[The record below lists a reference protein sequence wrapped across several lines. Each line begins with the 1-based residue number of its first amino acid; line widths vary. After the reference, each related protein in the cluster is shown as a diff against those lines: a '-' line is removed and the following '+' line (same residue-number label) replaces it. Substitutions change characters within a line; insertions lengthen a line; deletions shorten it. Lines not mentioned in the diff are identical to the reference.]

1 MDSFKGSLSSRQ
13 VAEAAAAAVREV
25 FPACETVCM
34 DVADGGEGT
43 LEALCGAAGCRL
55 AGGTSP
61 GTSGAVRIPLTV
73 QGPLGAPVVAEY
85 AVLEKGTAVIEM
97 ARASGLTLVPPELR
111 NPLNTS
117 SFGTGELIADA
128 LRRGCRSCIIGL
140 GGSATNDAGIGM
152 LAALGWRFLDR
163 DGRALPPVG
172 ASLGAIVSIDD
183 FRVPASLRPGAG
195 QAGCGADHCRFTVA
209 CDVDTPFCGP
219 EGAAAVFAPQKGA
232 DAEAVAELDAGMASF
247 AAVIEQYTGVDVRRI
262 PGAGAAG
269 GLGGALR
276 AFLGA
281 ALKPG
286 ADLVLDAAGFDVLVE
301 GTDRRADLVIT
312 GEGRLDAQT
321 ARGKLPYCVL
331 RRASRLGIPTLA
343 LAGQLGPGFSSSDGS
358 IAPPAPAGEA
368 APRFSAVLCVTPED
382 MPLETAM
389 QPAVARRNVREA
401 VRRFLLTAILH
412 TSHHRGD

>member
-1 MDSFKGSLSSRQ
+1 MRKVVIAVDSFKGSLSSRQ

-25 FPACETVCM
+25 FPACETVCL

-55 AGGTSP
+55 AGEASP

-85 AVLEKGTAVIEM
+85 AVMAQGTAVIEM

-140 GGSATNDAGIGM
+140 GGSATNDAGTGM
-152 LAALGWRFLDR
+152 LTALGWRFLDR
-163 DGRALPPVG
+163 DGHALPPVG

-183 FRVPASLRPGAG
+183 SRVPASLRPGVS
-195 QAGCGADHCRFTVA
+195 QAGCGADRCRFTVA

-219 EGAAAVFAPQKGA
+219 DGAAAVFAPQKGA
-232 DAEAVAELDAGMASF
+232 DAAAVERLEAGMQSF
-247 AAVIEQYTGVDVRRI
+247 ATVIAHFTGVDVRRM

-269 GLGGALR
+269 GLGGALA

-281 ALKPG
+281 VLKPG
-286 ADLVLDAAGFDVLVE
+286 AELVLDVAGVREALS
-301 GTDRRADLVIT
+301 GADLVIT

-321 ARGKLPYCVL
+321 ARGKLPFQVL
-331 RRASRLGIPTLA
+331 RRAAALGIPTLA
-343 LAGQLGPGFSSSDGS
+343 IAGQLGPGAAGMASAVQDTPADAAGMTGDG
-358 IAPPAPAGEA
+358 PG
-368 APRFSAVLCVTPED
+368 PRFSAVLCVTPD
-382 MPLETAM
+382 GMPLETAM
-389 QPAVARRNVREA
+389 RPDVAQRNIREA
-401 VRRFLLTAILH
+401 LRRFL
-412 TSHHRGD
+412 S

>member
-1 MDSFKGSLSSRQ
+1 MRKVVIAVDSFKGSLSSRQ

-25 FPACETVCM
+25 LPSCETVCL

-43 LEALCGAAGCRL
+43 LEALCGAGCRRL
-55 AGGTSP
+55 DGGMSP
-61 GTSGAVRIPLTV
+61 AASGGAVRIPLTV
-73 QGPLGAPVVAEY
+73 QGPLGDPVVAEY
-85 AVLEKGTAVIEM
+85 AVMAQGTAVIEM

-152 LAALGWRFLDR
+152 LTAFGWRFLDR

-183 FRVPASLRPGAG
+183 SRVPASPRAGVG
-195 QAGCGADHCRFTVA
+195 QAGCGVDRCRFTVA

-219 EGAAAVFAPQKGA
+219 DGAAAVFAPQKGA
-232 DAEAVAELDAGMASF
+232 DAEAVARLEAGMQSF
-247 AAVIEQYTGVDVRRI
+247 ATVIEQFTGVDVRRM

-269 GLGGALR
+269 GLGGALA

-281 ALKPG
+281 VLKPG
-286 ADLVLDAAGFDVLVE
+286 AELVLDAAGFGEALS
-301 GTDRRADLVIT
+301 GADLVIT

-321 ARGKLPYCVL
+321 ARGKLPFQVL
-331 RRASRLGIPTLA
+331 RRAAALGIPTLA
-343 LAGQLGPGFSSSDGS
+343 IAGQLGPGASGMAVAGHGTPADAACMSTDG
-358 IAPPAPAGEA
+358 P
-368 APRFSAVLCVTPED
+368 APRFSAVLCVTPEG

-389 QPAVARRNVREA
+389 RPEVARRNIREA
-401 VRRFLLTAILH
+401 LRRFL
-412 TSHHRGD
+412 S

>member
-1 MDSFKGSLSSRQ
+1 MRKVVIAVDSFKGSLSSRQ

-25 FPACETVCM
+25 FPACETVCL

-55 AGGTSP
+55 AGEALPAASG
-61 GTSGAVRIPLTV
+61 GAVRIPLTV
-73 QGPLGAPVVAEY
+73 QGPLGDPVVAEY
-85 AVLEKGTAVIEM
+85 AVMAQGTAVIEM

-140 GGSATNDAGIGM
+140 GGSTTNDAGTGM

-163 DGRALPPVG
+163 DGHALPPVG

-183 FRVPASLRPGAG
+183 SRVPASLRPGVG
-195 QAGCGADHCRFTVA
+195 QAGCGADRCRFTVA

-219 EGAAAVFAPQKGA
+219 DGAAAVFAPQKGA
-232 DAEAVAELDAGMASF
+232 DAEAVARLEAGMQSF
-247 AAVIEQYTGVDVRRI
+247 ATVIAQFTGVDVRRM

-269 GLGGALR
+269 GLGGAFA

-281 ALKPG
+281 VLKPG
-286 ADLVLDAAGFDVLVE
+286 AELVLDAAGFGEALS
-301 GTDRRADLVIT
+301 GADLVIT

-321 ARGKLPYCVL
+321 ARGKLPFQVL
-331 RRASRLGIPTLA
+331 RRAAALGIPTLA
-343 LAGQLGPGFSSSDGS
+343 IAGQLGPGAAGMPADG
-358 IAPPAPAGEA
+358 PG
-368 APRFSAVLCVTPED
+368 PRFSAVLCVTPEG
-382 MPLETAM
+382 MPLEAAM
-389 QPAVARRNVREA
+389 RPEVARRNIREA
-401 VRRFLLTAILH
+401 LRRFL
-412 TSHHRGD
+412 S